1 MPKKKTKKNPEP
13 SAPNATVYHGSQTVY
28 HGIQPNPHYERPS
41 SSTLNNLN
49 SNAAQNESS
58 KRAAEHAASHDKYEF
73 FNGHVD
79 TVNIDNVNHP
89 SHYTQGGIEVIDMIV
104 SMGDGEAFCRANA
117 IKYLSRYK
125 HKNGLEDLKKA
136 RWYLN
141 KLIDLEGAKE

>member
-13 SAPNATVYHGSQTVY
+13 SASNATVY
-28 HGIQPNPHYERPS
+28 HGIQPNPLVSGEV
-41 SSTLNNLN
+41 
-49 SNAAQNESS
+49 
-58 KRAAEHAASHDKYEF
+58 RA
-73 FNGHVD
+73 HV
-79 TVNIDNVNHP
+79 DNVNHP